1 MWVRGRFEFLFF
13 IFISKSRVW
22 CVPLSYFDSMSIENW
37 LRVVFHTSR
46 QPLSSRITNFPI
58 SSIKSKDGLERRGL
72 NVWRPM
78 SVTVTWLTLT
88 RKTETHEEPA
98 FDINWCCKPH
108 RMGLRLK
115 YKKNGMDV
123 WTDCTVYDKCT
134 MCANDS
140 VHHNLKMVFVCLHI
154 ALFLYHSPSYYHPL
168 PILIINNCLE
178 LCHERMV
185 CAVWLVIFLRCFIP
199 FDTSM
204 K

>member
-72 NVWRPM
+72 NVWRLM

-88 RKTETHEEPA
+88 RKTETPEEPA

-108 RMGLRLK
+108 WMGLRLK
-115 YKKNGMDV
+115 YKKMAWMCGRTV
-123 WTDCTVYDKCT
+123 QCTISVRCVQMIGCITTWRWYLFVYT
-134 MCANDS
+134 
-140 VHHNLKMVFVCLHI
+140 LHYFFI
-154 ALFLYHSPSYYHPL
+154 
-168 PILIINNCLE
+168 ILHRIIIHCQY
-178 LCHERMV
+178 
-185 CAVWLVIFLRCFIP
+185 
-199 FDTSM
+199 
-204 K
+204 